1 MIYREL
7 SKDVLELL
15 EYLDFNVIGLRK
27 IIRKHDTL
35 FDQKM
40 GSTYF
45 DTRIG
50 NNLKNSQLVQ
60 LYHQEGVR
68 AIIGT
73 IRRGFEDLYDARD
86 ALIDEDSSL
95 GSSNNYI
102 LHQSSCRNIKT
113 VMNSKYA
120 IYDSNITK
128 ISYRHRLASHNS
140 LQNPLSHDSSND
152 HVPGTIKKQV
162 PITAKSRNKSMGN
175 FIASNFIPFSIE
187 NYSEPKPLKK
197 SISDLEPLL
206 SQINEVA
213 NRVMQS
219 QKLSTTEYMA
229 THSIMAL
236 DIVASDF
243 RREDE
248 VTDDRREKKKTSAI
262 GLYLN
267 LFVNFL
273 YTANQF
279 VVAPT
284 SGHYGN

>member
-162 PITAKSRNKSMGN
+162 PITAKSRKLN
-175 FIASNFIPFSIE
+175 
-187 NYSEPKPLKK
+187 K

-206 SQINEVA
+206 SQINLVA